1 MGGRAA
7 SSRRSRALGVA
18 DVVGAVFDA
27 LADGNRRALI
37 GFLAERETATS
48 TELAAELPLT
58 RQGVAKH
65 LEALREA
72 GLVRRRRRGR
82 ETRYRLTPEPMTEA
96 VSWIAAVGAQ
106 WDERLAAL
114 AAHLAARPKR
124 VTRGRGEAGA
134 ARTRTTQRARP

>member
-1 MGGRAA
+1 M
-7 SSRRSRALGVA
+7 A

-27 LADGNRRALI
+27 LADRNRRALV
-37 GFLAERETATS
+37 GFLAERKTATA

-58 RQGVAKH
+58 RQGVSKH
-65 LEALREA
+65 LGTLWEA

-96 VSWIAAVGAQ
+96 MEWMAAVGAQ
-106 WDERLAAL
+106 WDDRLAAL
-114 AAHLAARPKR
+114 AAHLAAPPRE
-124 VTRGRGEAGA
+124 VTRGRGGEGA